1 MKNSKERPTCRQTDR
16 PYSIRTI
23 PAKARGT
30 KIVKN
35 THEGVLPSYL
45 LKATLFHGWFL
56 HFSNCVNGTKLHKAS
71 HLISFLTKNMKSIGY

>member
-45 LKATLFHGWFL
+45 LKATLFHG
-56 HFSNCVNGTKLHKAS
+56 
-71 HLISFLTKNMKSIGY
+71 